1 MSNITARI
9 LQNALV
15 FALFMSVS
23 LTLHGAPKNNK
34 LDAGFAPAEFI
45 VCDSPDQA
53 NLDTDLDSH
62 VGVIALREIQPLPLA
77 FYFHYESSLLVT
89 PYSHS
94 HPRAPPV
101 I

>member
-9 LQNALV
+9 LQHALL
-15 FALFMSVS
+15 FTFFMSVS
-23 LTLHGAPKNNK
+23 LTLHAAPKNTQF
-34 LDAGFAPAEFI
+34 DTVFIPAEFV

-53 NLDTDLDSH
+53 NLDTDIDSH
-62 VGVIALREIQPLPLA
+62 VGVIALEEIQPLPLA
-77 FYFHYESSLLVT
+77 LYFDYESNFLVT
-89 PYSHS
+89 PYNHA

>member
-53 NLDTDLDSH
+53 NLDTDLDSLD
-62 VGVIALREIQPLPLA
+62 GVIALREIQPLPLA
-77 FYFHYESSLLVT
+77 FFFHYESRFLAT
-89 PYSHS
+89 AYSNAN
-94 HPRAPPV
+94 PRAPPV

>member
-9 LQNALV
+9 LQNALL
-15 FALFMSVS
+15 FTLFMSVS
-23 LTLHGAPKNNK
+23 LTLHATPKNTQI
-34 LDAGFAPAEFI
+34 DAGFTPAEFI

-53 NLDTDLDSH
+53 NLDTDIDSH

-89 PYSHS
+89 PYNHA

>member
-53 NLDTDLDSH
+53 NLDTDIDSH

-89 PYSHS
+89 PYSHA

>member
-23 LTLHGAPKNNK
+23 LTLHGAPKNHK

-53 NLDTDLDSH
+53 NLDTDIDSH
-62 VGVIALREIQPLPLA
+62 VGTIALREIQPLPLTHH
-77 FYFHYESSLLVT
+77 FYYESAILTT
-89 PYSHS
+89 PYSYAHQ
-94 HPRAPPV
+94 RAPP
-101 I
+101 II

>member
-45 VCDSPDQA
+45 VCDSPVQA

-89 PYSHS
+89 PYSHA

>member
-9 LQNALV
+9 LHNALV

-53 NLDTDLDSH
+53 NLDTDIDSLD
-62 VGVIALREIQPLPLA
+62 GVIALREIQPLPLA

-89 PYSHS
+89 PYSHA

>member
-9 LQNALV
+9 LQNALL
-15 FALFMSVS
+15 FTLFMSVS
-23 LTLHGAPKNNK
+23 LTLHATPKNTQI
-34 LDAGFAPAEFI
+34 DVGFTPAEFI

-53 NLDTDLDSH
+53 NLDTDIDSH

-89 PYSHS
+89 PYSHA